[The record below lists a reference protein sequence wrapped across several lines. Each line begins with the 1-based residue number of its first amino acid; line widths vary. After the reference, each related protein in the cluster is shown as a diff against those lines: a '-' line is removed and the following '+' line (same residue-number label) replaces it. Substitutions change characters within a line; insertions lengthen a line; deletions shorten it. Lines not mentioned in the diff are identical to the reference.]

1 MEEEKKILYIC
12 KSVIWYS
19 RKYERRNK
27 ETKRK
32 ILWRNGKSRKK
43 NERKNGNLEKEMKE
57 AMKNQEKAIAN
68 IISIN
73 IMLLID

>member
-27 ETKRK
+27 ETKRT